1 MKLNPECIRDLLLD
15 IEKET
20 DIRNEILYD
29 LSSDLSDSL
38 AKYSNAEIEYHL
50 MQCHLN
56 GFLINARFFGNS
68 RIAVDYLSPVGHRFL
83 ADIRSD
89 TVWSRTTKVAG
100 KIGTWS
106 LDTLSKIAANVI
118 AEIIKQLSIICLM
131 SCRFT
136 LPALLICA

>member
-20 DIRNEILYD
+20 DIRHEIVYD
-29 LSSDLSDSL
+29 LSSEPSDSL
-38 AKYSNAEIEYHL
+38 AKYSNDEIEYHL

-56 GFLINARFFGNS
+56 GFLVNARFFDCCS
-68 RIAVDYLSPVGHRFL
+68 KVAIDYLSPAGHRFL

-89 TVWSRTTKVAG
+89 TVWSRTTKVAE

-118 AEIIKQLSIICLM
+118 AEIIKQQ
-131 SCRFT
+131 F
-136 LPALLICA
+136 